1 VIPTDRVGLDRV
13 PEEDMPVEDL
23 VREAYVNNPQIEQA
37 VLNMKNNQ
45 ITIKAEKNGL
55 LPVVDAYAFY
65 GGSGLGGA
73 QNPDALNFD
82 TGGLYPP
89 NTFPSMGYGSVL
101 QNTFNNSS
109 PNRGVGVNVTLPF
122 RNRAAQADQ
131 ARSQMEYRQS
141 QMRLQ
146 QLYTQIRIQVINA
159 QYALTN
165 DRAQVAAAQAA
176 RDYAVQSLD
185 AEQKKYKLG
194 ASTTANVLQQG
205 RLLANSENTLISD
218 TAAYARD
225 RAALLQLLSNTLD
238 RYGISIEGAATGAV
252 TQAPVIPGL
261 TAPTAPS
268 APKPI
273 SGTPGAPPSM

>member
-1 VIPTDRVGLDRV
+1 
-13 PEEDMPVEDL
+13 
-23 VREAYVNNPQIEQA
+23 
-37 VLNMKNNQ
+37 MKNNQ

-55 LPVVDAYAFY
+55 LPIVDAYAFY
-65 GGSGLGGA
+65 GGSALGGA

-82 TGGLYPP
+82 TSALYPP

-101 QNTFNNSS
+101 QNMFNNSS
-109 PNRGVGVNVTLPF
+109 PNKGVGLNITLPF
-122 RNRAAQADQ
+122 RNRLAQADQ

-185 AEQKKYKLG
+185 AEQKYKLG

-205 RLLANSENTLISD
+205 RLLAISENTLISD

-238 RYGISIEGAATGAV
+238 RYGISIEGAATGTV

-261 TAPTAPS
+261 TPPTTPTG
-268 APKPI
+268 PKPI
-273 SGTPGAPPSM
+273 SGTPAAPPSM